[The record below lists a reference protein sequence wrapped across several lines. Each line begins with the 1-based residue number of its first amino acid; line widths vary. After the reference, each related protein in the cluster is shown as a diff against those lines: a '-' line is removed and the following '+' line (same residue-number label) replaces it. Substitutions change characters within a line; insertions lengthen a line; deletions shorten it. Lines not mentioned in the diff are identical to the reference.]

1 MQMENNMR
9 ILVLGGYGFIGS
21 HICQQLK
28 LEGHT
33 VGIVDCFHQYYTFPD
48 WEYHPVLNQRK
59 SITST
64 DKEYIGQIENLQFME
79 QTFED
84 FKPDRVIHVA
94 TYPNARMVKRNVLDA
109 TNNMVT
115 ATAYILDL
123 CVKHKVEKIIYA
135 SSSMVYGEFDNKI
148 PDETVVPK
156 PNTLYGSYKRQGE
169 IMCKIWHREHGLN
182 YVIMR
187 PSALY
192 GEKDTITRVISQLT
206 KAALTTGEMTVQGP
220 DNKLD
225 FSNVLDVANYFAL
238 ATTNEVV
245 NETFNCTRGNGRK
258 IMDAAEIIK
267 SKLGVGT
274 IITKPHDAFYPNR
287 DTLNSDKAK
296 TMMNFSPT
304 IDIEEGIPNYLN
316 WFLKQPFYFE
326 NLKINPKFQLGMT
339 I

>member
-1 MQMENNMR
+1 MR

-28 LEGHT
+28 TEGHT
-33 VGIVDCFHQYYTFPD
+33 IGIVDCYHQYYTFPD

-59 SITST
+59 AITGT
-64 DKEYIGQIENLQFME
+64 DKEYIGQIENVQFME
-79 QTFED
+79 KTFED

-123 CVKHKVEKIIYA
+123 CVKHKVQKIVYA

-148 PDETVVPK
+148 PDEEVVPK

-169 IMCKIWHREHGLN
+169 IMCKIWNREYGLD

-192 GEKDTITRVISQLT
+192 GEKDTITRVISQML
-206 KAALTTGEMTVQGP
+206 KSVLTTGEMTVQGP

-225 FSNVLDVANYFAL
+225 FSNVLDVAKYFSL
-238 ATTNEVV
+238 ATTNEVT
-245 NETFNCTRGNGRK
+245 NETFNCTRGYGRK
-258 IMDAAEIIK
+258 ILDAAEIIK
-267 SKLGVGT
+267 STIGTGT
-274 IITKPHDAFYPNR
+274 IITKPHDTFYPNR

-296 TMMNFSPT
+296 SMFNFNPQ
-304 IDIEEGIPNYLN
+304 IDIEEGIPNYIN
-316 WFLKQPFYFE
+316 WFLKQPFYFD
-326 NLKINPKFQLGMT
+326 NLDINKKFPLGTT

>member
-1 MQMENNMR
+1 MK

-28 LEGHT
+28 SEGHT
-33 VGIVDCFHQYYTFPD
+33 VGIVDCYHQYYTFPD
-48 WEYHPVLNQRK
+48 WEYHPVLSQRK
-59 SITST
+59 KITNT
-64 DKEYIGQIENLQFME
+64 DYEYIGQIENLQFME
-79 QTFED
+79 QTFEN

-123 CVKHKVEKIIYA
+123 CVKHKVQKIVYA

-148 PDETVVPK
+148 PDEEVVPK

-169 IMCKIWHREHGLN
+169 IMCKIWNREYGLD

-192 GEKDTITRVISQLT
+192 GEKDTITRVISQML
-206 KAALTTGEMTVQGP
+206 KSVITTGEMTVQGP

-225 FSNVLDVANYFAL
+225 FSNVLDVAKYFSL
-238 ATTNEVV
+238 ATTNEVK

-258 IMDAAEIIK
+258 IIEAAEIIK
-267 SKLGVGT
+267 
-274 IITKPHDAFYPNR
+274 
-287 DTLNSDKAK
+287 
-296 TMMNFSPT
+296 
-304 IDIEEGIPNYLN
+304 
-316 WFLKQPFYFE
+316 
-326 NLKINPKFQLGMT
+326 
-339 I
+339 

>member
-1 MQMENNMR
+1 MR

-21 HICQQLK
+21 HTCQKLK
-28 LEGHT
+28 SEGHT
-33 VGIVDCFHQYYTFPD
+33 VGVVDCYHQYYTFPD
-48 WEYHPVLNQRK
+48 WEYKPVLNQRK
-59 SITST
+59 KITSM
-64 DKEYIGQIENLQFME
+64 DKEYIGKIENPQFME

-123 CVKHKVEKIIYA
+123 CVKHNVEKIVYA
-135 SSSMVYGEFDNKI
+135 SSSMVYGEFNDNI
-148 PDETVVPK
+148 PDENVEPN

-169 IMCKIWHREHGLN
+169 LMCKIWNREHGLN

-192 GEKDTITRVISQLT
+192 GEKDMITRVISQLL
-206 KAALTTGEMTVQGP
+206 KSALTTGEMTVQGP
-220 DNKLD
+220 ENKLD
-225 FSNVLDVANYFAL
+225 FSNVLDVSTYFAL
-238 ATTNEVV
+238 ATTTEVV
-245 NETFNCTRGNGRK
+245 NETFNCTRGHGRK
-258 IMDAAEIIK
+258 IVDAAELIRT
-267 SKLGVGT
+267 KLGIGK
-274 IITKPHDAFYPNR
+274 IITKPHDTFYPNR

-296 TMMNFSPT
+296 TMLNFNPS
-304 IDIEEGIPNYLN
+304 IDIEEGIPKYIN
-316 WFLKQPFYFE
+316 WFLAQPFYFE
-326 NLKINPKFQLGMT
+326 NLEINPNFQLGTT